1 MKATPEFKIAFADEV
16 SAVFIYELP
25 AKSEVQRIFTQVGE
39 VTELPKEIT
48 WPVDHFTPPDGY
60 IDAIVACLNK
70 VEFFKKIFNL
80 RAVEQTLVFGLSSEF
95 ETASDEEVK
104 FALDILD
111 EVLVSLAMSDANTF
125 KWPDLASENGPGWA
139 HHKLDLIAAQA
150 EINGWA
156 AA

>member
-48 WPVDHFTPPDGY
+48 WPVDHFTPLEGY
-60 IDAIVACLNK
+60 LDAVANSVNSL
-70 VEFFKKIFNL
+70 EFFKKVFNF
-80 RAVEQTLVFGLSSEF
+80 RADGQNLVFGLTREF
-95 ETASDEEVK
+95 QDVSDEEAK

-111 EVLVSLAMSDANTF
+111 EVLVSLAMSDANTC
-125 KWPDLASENGPGWA
+125 KIPDLASEDGPGWEQNKEA
-139 HHKLDLIAAQA
+139 LIAAQE

>member
-1 MKATPEFKIAFADEV
+1 MKASPQFKIAFADEV

-48 WPVDHFTPPDGY
+48 WPVDHFTPPGGY
-60 IDAIVACLNK
+60 IDAIVVCLNK
-70 VEFFKKIFNL
+70 LEFFKKIFNIQ
-80 RAVEQTLVFGLSSEF
+80 AVEQTLVFGLSSEF
-95 ETASDEEVK
+95 QAASDEEVK

-125 KWPDLASENGPGWA
+125 KWPDLASEDGPGWV
-139 HHKLDLIAAQA
+139 HHKDALIAAQE